1 VAFIRPI
8 RRHPRAWDAALALL
22 LAVLVLEEVVA
33 SDQDVPLGL
42 AVPVAL
48 AMTLPLAWRRWAP
61 APVAAIVLGAFMVQG
76 VAGDWRLEP
85 QTELLSVALA
95 FWALGAHARDPLSWR
110 AALVG
115 LLAVLVHEP
124 GDMIVQGPLM
134 AGVYAAGRLM
144 RSRAEL
150 AAALERDRAE
160 GERQAVAEERARIA
174 RELHDVVA
182 HSISLMTVQAGA
194 ERLTLGRERPRTAEA
209 LSQIETTG
217 RQALAEMRR
226 LLGMLRGP
234 GEEVD
239 LAPQPGLGQLAALA
253 ERITRAGLPVELT
266 VEGDPAPVSPGVDIS
281 AYRIA
286 QEGLTNALKHAHAA
300 RARLRV
306 AYRGDGVEIEIA
318 DDGQGGP
325 PAVNGTGHGLTGMR
339 ERVALYGGTLEAGPQ
354 PEGGW
359 ALRAR
364 LPREPAP

>member
-1 VAFIRPI
+1 MSLI
-8 RRHPRAWDAALALL
+8 RRHPRAWDILLAGLLAALVMQE
-22 LAVLVLEEVVA
+22 VLA

-48 AMTLPLAWRRWAP
+48 AMTLPLAWRRRAP
-61 APVAAIVLGAFMVQG
+61 VPVAAVVLVAFMVQG
-76 VAGDWRLEP
+76 VAGDWDLQP
-85 QTELLSVALA
+85 QTELLAVALA
-95 FWALGAHARDPLSWR
+95 FWGLGAHSPDPTSWW
-110 AALVG
+110 AAGGG
-115 LLAVLVHEP
+115 LLAVVVQEP
-124 GDMIVQGPLM
+124 GDTIVLGPLM
-134 AGVYAAGRLM
+134 AGVFAAGRLM
-144 RSRAEL
+144 RSRSEL

-194 ERLTLGRERPRTAEA
+194 ERLALGSERPQTAEA
-209 LSQIETTG
+209 LTQIETTG

-253 ERITRAGLPVELT
+253 ERVTRAGLPVELT
-266 VEGDPAPVSPGVDIS
+266 VEGEPAPVSPGADIS

-286 QEGLTNALKHAHAA
+286 QEGLTNALKHAHAR
-300 RARLRV
+300 RAEVRV
-306 AYRGDGVEIEIA
+306 AYRGDHVEIEVA
-318 DDGQGGP
+318 DDGHGGP
-325 PAVNGTGHGLTGMR
+325 PAVNGVGHGLTGMR
-339 ERVALYGGTLEAGPQ
+339 ERVALYGGTLEAGPR

-359 ALRAR
+359 MLRAR
-364 LPREPAP
+364 LPREPGP